1 MRIKKVSQTTPVQA
15 QIVDGYSTST
25 TDGYSAN
32 YINGTRST
40 ITASFS
46 TNHTIATTNTEE
58 KVNLDTSVSVGNKLT
73 LNNSGEIVVGSGVRA
88 ILVSAN
94 INYQTITAGVK
105 YVIIKQ
111 NGATVYQ
118 NTSQISAR
126 TSLPITPS
134 LVEVQEGDKIT
145 LYLNGTQND
154 VIRRGVAFSNITV
167 EVVC

>member
-1 MRIKKVSQTTPVQA
+1 MRIKKVSQTTPTSS
-15 QIVDGYSTST
+15 QIVDGYSEST

-32 YINGTRST
+32 YINGIRST
-40 ITASFS
+40 ITASFN

-58 KVNLDTSVSVGNKLT
+58 QVNLDTSVSIGSKLT
-73 LNNSGEIVVGSGVRA
+73 LSNSEIVIGSGVRA
-88 ILVSAN
+88 VLVSAN

-111 NGATVYQ
+111 NGTTVYQ

-145 LYLNGTQND
+145 LYLNGTQGD
-154 VIRRGVAFSNITV
+154 VIRRNSAFSNITV
-167 EVVC
+167 EVVE